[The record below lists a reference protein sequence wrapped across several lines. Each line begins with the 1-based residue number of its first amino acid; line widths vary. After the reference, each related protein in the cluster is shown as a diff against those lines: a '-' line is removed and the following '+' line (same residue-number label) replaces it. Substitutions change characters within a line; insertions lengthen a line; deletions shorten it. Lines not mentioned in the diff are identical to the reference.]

1 MYFARCADAWDN
13 SIPSFLM
20 YDVKADDF
28 HLPSVWISESFSPM
42 RAAVVAAPMR

>member
-20 YDVKADDF
+20 YVKADDF

-42 RAAVVAAPMR
+42 RAAVVAARMR